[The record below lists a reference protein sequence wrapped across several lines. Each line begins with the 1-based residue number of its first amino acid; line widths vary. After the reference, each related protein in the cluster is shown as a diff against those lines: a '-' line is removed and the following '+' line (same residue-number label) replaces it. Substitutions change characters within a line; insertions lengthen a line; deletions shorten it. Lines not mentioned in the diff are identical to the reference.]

1 MPEVHSFEYATIR
14 VVPKVEREEFLNVGV
29 ILYCPAAKF
38 LGTKIILREE
48 KLLNLC
54 NKTDI
59 EEVKRHLD
67 ALEQICAGTALASPI
82 AKLDIASRF
91 RWLTAARSTVVQSSK
106 VHPGLCT
113 DPKDKLERLFT
124 EMVL

>member
-29 ILYCPAAKF
+29 ILYCPSVKF
-38 LGTKIILREE
+38 LKAKIRLPEE
-48 KLLNLC
+48 RLLTLC

-59 EEVKRHLD
+59 EEVKQHLD
-67 ALEQICAGTALASPI
+67 ALEQICNGTALSTPI

-113 DPKDKLERLFT
+113 DPTDKLEKLFI

>member
-1 MPEVHSFEYATIR
+1 MQEVHSFEYATIR
-14 VVPKVEREEFLNVGV
+14 IVPKVEREEFLNAGV
-29 ILYCPAAKF
+29 ILYCPSAKF
-38 LGTKIILREE
+38 LKARIRLHEE
-48 KLLNLC
+48 KLHNLC

-59 EEVKRHLD
+59 GEIKKHLD
-67 ALEQICAGTALASPI
+67 ALEQICNGTAASSPI

-91 RWLTAARSTVVQSSK
+91 RWLTAARSTVVQCSK

-113 DPKDKLERLFT
+113 DPTDKLEKLFI

>member
-1 MPEVHSFEYATIR
+1 MHEVHSFEYATIR

-29 ILYCPAAKF
+29 ILYCPSEKF
-38 LGTKIILREE
+38 LKAKIRLHEE
-48 KLLNLC
+48 RLSTLC
-54 NKTDI
+54 HKTDI
-59 EEVKRHLD
+59 EDVKKHLD
-67 ALEQICAGTALASPI
+67 ALEQICNGTAVSSPI

-106 VHPGLCT
+106 VHPGLCN
-113 DPKDKLERLFT
+113 DPMEKLEKLFV